1 MKNKFSLIFK
11 NSLINNY
18 KLKKITKRKILL
30 IGILLVYVFAS
41 IFMLLND
48 FFSNMY
54 ELFSKANLSNYY
66 LTIIFSLTSIF
77 TFFFT
82 IFSAKNALFEN
93 KDNDLLFSLP
103 LTKKTILLSRL
114 ANILIYNFLL
124 GLLIIIPG
132 IYVYLSNEILTFQNL
147 IVIVF
152 LTLFSSIIPTI
163 ISCLFGYFIAF
174 ITSKSR
180 HKNIIELI
188 SYALFIGI
196 YMLVIYKGNII
207 LDLFI
212 NNPKMLTTILK
223 SLFFP
228 IYLINLSI
236 TKNNLLYI
244 IGYILINLSIIY
256 LFILLLDRVYYK
268 LIVKL
273 KTEKTVAQFK
283 LKSVESNSIMTALIK
298 KELKRYFSSAIYV
311 FNTSFGLIILIIA
324 SIASF
329 FCNPNDLLVFIG
341 NDLSLN
347 SFMLVFYLILFAIG
361 FSVTTNSSI
370 SIERNNFW
378 ILKMLPITSKQIFK
392 AKKMVNLI
400 LLIPISIIGLIIFN
414 LSGYITVTEM
424 IYLMVTAILFSI
436 VIANFGLICNLLFPK
451 FDAANDTVIVKQ
463 SLSSLMGIMG
473 PLIVLV
479 IYVVIVNTFEW
490 SLNLLL
496 SITIILIIVLLV
508 ITSFILHIWGTKRY
522 KTLK

>member
-1 MKNKFSLIFK
+1 M
-11 NSLINNY
+11 
-18 KLKKITKRKILL
+18 
-30 IGILLVYVFAS
+30 
-41 IFMLLND
+41 
-48 FFSNMY
+48 
-54 ELFSKANLSNYY
+54 
-66 LTIIFSLTSIF
+66 
-77 TFFFT
+77 
-82 IFSAKNALFEN
+82 
-93 KDNDLLFSLP
+93 
-103 LTKKTILLSRL
+103 
-114 ANILIYNFLL
+114 
-124 GLLIIIPG
+124 
-132 IYVYLSNEILTFQNL
+132 
-147 IVIVF
+147 
-152 LTLFSSIIPTI
+152 
-163 ISCLFGYFIAF
+163 
-174 ITSKSR
+174 
-180 HKNIIELI
+180 
-188 SYALFIGI
+188 
-196 YMLVIYKGNII
+196 
-207 LDLFI
+207 
-212 NNPKMLTTILK
+212 
-223 SLFFP
+223 
-228 IYLINLSI
+228 
-236 TKNNLLYI
+236 
-244 IGYILINLSIIY
+244 
-256 LFILLLDRVYYK
+256 DRVYYK

-329 FCNPNDLLVFIG
+329 FCNPNDLLALIG

-414 LSGYITVTEM
+414 LSGYITVNEM